1 MTQSSLE
8 MLGKESHFFMC
19 RYALFAQKISLNIK
33 TSKLCL
39 VFLETLL
46 GFSRDLREVQTLWS

>member
-19 RYALFAQKISLNIK
+19 RDALFARKISLNIK

-46 GFSRDLREVQTLWS
+46 GLSRDLRKVQTLWS